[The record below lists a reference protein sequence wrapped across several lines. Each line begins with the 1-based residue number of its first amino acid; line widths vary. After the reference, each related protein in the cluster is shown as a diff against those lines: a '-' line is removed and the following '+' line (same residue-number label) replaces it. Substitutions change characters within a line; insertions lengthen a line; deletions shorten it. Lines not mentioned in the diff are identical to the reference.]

1 MWTSKREADHGILS
15 PRAQYLHYHSIL
27 SWPCG
32 AANLCEV
39 ACREL
44 VDVARLLA
52 DDFLGICFED
62 FAQIVWNIYLLCAIH
77 WLCVESHGGWRLT
90 ERKTMG
96 KKNKKNP
103 KKT

>member
-1 MWTSKREADHGILS
+1 MGSCLRV
-15 PRAQYLHYHSIL
+15 HSICIIIL
-27 SWPCG
+27 FYLGLAG

-39 ACREL
+39 ACRKL

-77 WLCVESHGGWRLT
+77 WLCVERHDG
-90 ERKTMG
+90 
-96 KKNKKNP
+96 
-103 KKT
+103 